1 MAASLRQAL
10 PNTLKENR
18 CLSLHSWGQH
28 HFVTSICN
36 AALHPLIPLL
46 HLTAQLCI
54 PMRNQKPHKSGVR
67 VVGWCAIFFQFIF
80 IWGSTVVQWWI
91 SGWRLHILHVSHEFS
106 PGSPASSHS
115 TKTFTLEWLVIIFTI
130 DVNVSVLLIFGPVM
144 DQQPV
149 QGQPCPHHK
158 FQPIMTLHGK
168 VVWEREQVGARVS
181 ARWRER
187 VQTYRRENIQK
198 T

>member
-28 HFVTSICN
+28 HFVTSICSP
-36 AALHPLIPLL
+36 ALHPLIPLL

-54 PMRNQKPHKSGVR
+54 PMRGI
-67 VVGWCAIFFQFIF
+67 GWCAIFFQFIF

-91 SGWRLHILHVSHEFS
+91 SGWRLHILPVSHEFS

-115 TKTFTLEWLVIIFTI
+115 TKTFTLEWLVTIFTI
-130 DVNVSVLLIFGPVM
+130 DVCVANMWPCDGPATS
-144 DQQPV
+144 P
-149 QGQPCPHHK
+149 GP
-158 FQPIMTLHGK
+158 TLPSPYVPAPYDPAWKCG
-168 VVWEREQVGARVS
+168 VREREQVGARVS

-187 VQTYRRENIQK
+187 AQTYRRENIQK